1 MKKTLR
7 TICFVS
13 MLWMA
18 LGNAF
23 GQITF
28 IENDGNVSMINN
40 EGKTVVEFQKNEDSW
55 VLDDFKDGWGR
66 IRVNGKT
73 GLADE
78 NGWIVE
84 PGDAELRIYD
94 GFYTVTTLDPVK
106 IMSSLGVWTRDGK
119 CLLEPMENVYGW
131 YGTDKVLP
139 IKYKGKFGIMDK
151 TGWIVEPT
159 YDEMEWYSEDML
171 PVRKGRLWGFFDEEG
186 RLAIK
191 PQFKAVRRFNEGLA
205 GVVVD
210 QKWGFID
217 KVGKVVIAPAYDN
230 IDCFFEGMA
239 SVEVDGKWGFIDK
252 TGEMVIEPRFK
263 SVGIFSEGL
272 AAFVGDEDLWG
283 YMDKT
288 GKVVI
293 EPRFETANP
302 FDESGKAMVR
312 IGDYET
318 GVMGYVDRNGVF
330 TTYETESNTIDAEVD
345 E

>member
-1 MKKTLR
+1 MEKTLR

-28 IENDGNVSMINN
+28 VENDGKVSMINSD
-40 EGKTVVEFQKNEDSW
+40 GKTVVEFQKNEDSW

-84 PGDAELRIYD
+84 PRDAELGIYD
-94 GFYTVTTLDPVK
+94 GFYTVTTFDPVK
-106 IMSSLGVWTRDGK
+106 IMSSLSVWTRDGK

-131 YGTDKVLP
+131 LYGTDKVLP

-151 TGWIVEPT
+151 TGWIAKPT
-159 YDEMEWYSEDML
+159 YDEMEWYSEGML
-171 PVRKGRLWGFFDEEG
+171 PVCEGSRWGFFDAEG
-186 RLAIK
+186 HLAIQ
-191 PQFKAVRRFNEGLA
+191 PQFKWVRRFNEGLA
-205 GVVVD
+205 GANVD
-210 QKWGFID
+210 GKWGFID
-217 KVGKVVIAPAYDN
+217 KTGEIVIAPAYDN

-239 SVEVDGKWGFIDK
+239 AVEVDDKWGFIDK
-252 TGEMVIEPRFK
+252 TGKMVIEPRFNN
-263 SVGIFSEGL
+263 VGIFSEGL

-293 EPRFETANP
+293 KPQFETANP
-302 FDESGKAMVR
+302 FDESGRAIVR

-318 GVMGYVDRNGVF
+318 GVMGYVDRYGNF
-330 TTYETESNTIDAEVD
+330 TTD